1 MNSNIFKEMPQKINF
16 LNNNFEVRDDQILKF
31 LVTVPV
37 KNVCENKIRLFTLK
51 FRFVS
56 GISYRDTIDT
66 RQ

>member
-1 MNSNIFKEMPQKINF
+1 MTKFST
-16 LNNNFEVRDDQILKF
+16 F
-31 LVTVPV
+31 LVTLPV

-56 GISYRDTIDT
+56 GIPYRDTIDT